1 MYIHCLVRCE
11 CIYCEHKKAHHSSL
25 MMHMFF
31 SSLVFFRL
39 IRVVLG
45 DHFYG
50 GAITWRPVNASDTVH
65 LKSGDDFS
73 VAYQYSRE

>member
-1 MYIHCLVRCE
+1 
-11 CIYCEHKKAHHSSL
+11 
-25 MMHMFF
+25 MFF

-39 IRVVLG
+39 IRVIL
-45 DHFYG
+45 
-50 GAITWRPVNASDTVH
+50 GAITQRPVNASDTVH

>member
-1 MYIHCLVRCE
+1 
-11 CIYCEHKKAHHSSL
+11 
-25 MMHMFF
+25 MFF